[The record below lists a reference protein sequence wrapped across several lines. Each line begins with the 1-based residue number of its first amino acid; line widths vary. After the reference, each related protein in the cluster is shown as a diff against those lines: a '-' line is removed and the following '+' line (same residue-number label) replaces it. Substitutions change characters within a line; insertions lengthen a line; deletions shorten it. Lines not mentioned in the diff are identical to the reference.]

1 MKKKITNKEASS
13 KIVSETENEI
23 KEKTIFD
30 IYRKHIINAQNKTVR
45 NLDYSDAMVIL
56 RFIQE
61 KTNQNLGLNMNC
73 GSCILNLIEIFAS
86 LEGK

>member
-1 MKKKITNKEASS
+1 MKKKLTNKEASS

-73 GSCILNLIEIFAS
+73 GSCMLNLIEIFAS

>member
-1 MKKKITNKEASS
+1 MKKKTTNKEMLLNIIA
-13 KIVSETENEI
+13 EAENEI
-23 KEKTIFD
+23 KEKSIFD
-30 IYRKHIINAQNKTVR
+30 IYRVHINNAKNKIVR
-45 NLDYSDAMVIL
+45 NLEYSDAMIIL

-73 GSCILNLIEIFAS
+73 GSCMLNLLEIFAS